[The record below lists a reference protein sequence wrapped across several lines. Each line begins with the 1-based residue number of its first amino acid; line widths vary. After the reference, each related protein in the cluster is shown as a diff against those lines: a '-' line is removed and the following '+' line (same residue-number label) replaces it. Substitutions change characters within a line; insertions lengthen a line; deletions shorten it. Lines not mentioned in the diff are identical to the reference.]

1 MFEHIVYRELGI
13 IQTCLWISIAYFT
26 CGEVEFLKQCNCK
39 VDLQRLTADCSELGL
54 TNVSDIF
61 SCVPNNTIELN
72 LSNNNI
78 GEISPGTFARFS
90 SLQTLTLSRNKIKF
104 LESGVFNGLM
114 QLKLLSLDYNYL
126 NKNASYA
133 DDLFKPLR
141 SLLQLY
147 LQGNCD
153 VHTSVCYYPDIAL
166 SSATSLRY
174 LHLDGLPNTEFSEGF
189 AKLSNLK
196 ALYLD
201 GENGYCDMPV
211 LTENT
216 FKQFKQTPLSHL
228 HLEGCDVIKVA
239 PNVFRSLVN
248 LTTLVITD
256 NRYLCSDGIENATIG
271 LNETN
276 IEMIRFNYWC
286 RTPSTYISLTE
297 NMLKGLT
304 NTSLK
309 TLDLGW
315 NRIIYIDPKCVENLP
330 VTLRYIS
337 LKENRID
344 SAHFLDHLR
353 RLDILEIFDGS
364 YQYNNNIDDSV
375 FTNEDNNM
383 NVKISDMLENL
394 NDHKNDDK
402 IYLPRNLTTI
412 YMNNIKLGYP
422 VPSVTFGPNKLKYLD
437 SSSCLLKAFLGPWL
451 GLTELQ
457 FFNLSN
463 NRFTYFSPR
472 ALVDMG
478 NLRTLLLQN
487 NQIGPSLNRDNDC
500 QTFSSQEK
508 LEELDLSNS
517 AIKELP
523 YKIFYNL
530 TNLKTLNLANNSI
543 RNVNFLLRR
552 MSHIQKLD
560 LSYNVIEYISRE
572 NMDALDHI
580 ASKREVELVLT
591 GNVLLCVCN
600 NQDFIKWLAKTKV
613 NVVQKDKLHCLY
625 INKTVISLSALDILP
640 EQLMYECT
648 SWIVLT
654 SCVGG
659 FVGLLLV
666 FSVIALLYY
675 KRWQLR
681 YLWYIGR
688 VKIDPYHH
696 PDDQGQPLLQIDAY
710 ISYEQHFDITNDVT
724 LHRTI
729 TEHVYPFFE
738 NRGYKL
744 TIREEFAGNEKLYS
758 VIPKTIRKSRKV
770 IALLTPSYCKDYW
783 NTFEFNLAAYQG
795 IYSKRNV
802 ILPVIIGDISNI
814 DMTSEIRS
822 FIRTKIKSKEVLW
835 YPLPGNFYRNINSFN
850 EQLEDWLR
858 R

>member
-1 MFEHIVYRELGI
+1 MFQQTMYRQLGI
-13 IQTCLWISIAYFT
+13 IQMCLWISIVYFT
-26 CGEVEFLKQCNCK
+26 RGEVEILKQCNCK
-39 VDLQRLTADCSELGL
+39 VDLQRLTVDCSELGL

-61 SCVPNNTIELN
+61 RCVPNKTIELN

-90 SLQTLTLSRNKIKF
+90 TLQTLRLSRNKIKF

-114 QLKLLSLDYNYL
+114 QLKLLTLDHNYL
-126 NKNASYA
+126 NKNGSYA

-141 SLLQLY
+141 RLLQLY
-147 LQGNCD
+147 LQGNC
-153 VHTSVCYYPDIAL
+153 VYTSVCYYPDIAL

-174 LHLDGLPNTEFSEGF
+174 LHLDGLPNKEFSEGF

-201 GENGYCDMPV
+201 GENGYCDMPF

-256 NRYLCSDGIENATIG
+256 NRHLCSDGIENATIG

-276 IEMIRFNYWC
+276 IEMIRFNFWC
-286 RTPSTYISLTE
+286 RNSPAYISLTK

-309 TLDLGW
+309 TMDLCW

-337 LKENRID
+337 LKENKID
-344 SAHFLDHLR
+344 SGKFLDHFR
-353 RLDILEIFDGS
+353 RLESLETLDIS
-364 YQYNNNIDDSV
+364 YQYSNTIDDSV
-375 FTNEDNNM
+375 TNKDNNTNEQISNM
-383 NVKISDMLENL
+383 L
-394 NDHKNDDK
+394 NHLNGHNKKDDK
-402 IYLPRNLTTI
+402 IDLPRNLTTM
-412 YMNNIKLGYP
+412 YMNNIKLGIP
-422 VPSVTFGPNKLKYLD
+422 VPSLTFGPNKLRYLD
-437 SSSCLLKAFLGPWL
+437 SSSCLLKAFLGPWR

-508 LEELDLSNS
+508 LEELDLSNN

-523 YKIFYNL
+523 YNIFHNL

-552 MSHIQKLD
+552 MAHLQKLD
-560 LSYNVIEYISRE
+560 LFNNVIEYISRE
-572 NMDALDHI
+572 NRDALDYI

-591 GNVLLCVCN
+591 GNLLLCDCN
-600 NQDFIKWLAKTKV
+600 NQDLINWLANTKV
-613 NVVQKDKLHCLY
+613 NIVQKDELHCLY

-654 SCVGG
+654 SCVVG

-675 KRWQLR
+675 KRWQIR

-696 PDDQGQPLLQIDAY
+696 PDDQEQPLLQIDAY
-710 ISYEQHFDITNDVT
+710 ISYEQHFDITNGVT

-744 TIREEFAGNEKLYS
+744 IIREEFDGNEKLYS

-770 IALLTPSYCKDYW
+770 IALLTPSYCNDYW

-795 IYSKRNV
+795 IYSKRNI

-835 YPLPGNFYRNINSFN
+835 YPLPCNFYRNINSFN